1 MTRMPVYFVSHGG
14 GPWPFVDGMRGL
26 YVKTEAEFRALSK
39 RLPTKPTAIVAI
51 SGHWEESEF
60 TVSTAANPSMVYDYY
75 GFPEN
80 TYRVKYPAPGS
91 PSVAAR
97 VKALLSDHGLAVRE
111 SGHRGF
117 DHGTFVPLSLMFPN
131 ADVPV
136 VSLSMKRTYNVA
148 EHIRMGQALAPLR
161 NEGVLI
167 IGSGLT
173 YHNMSGFGR
182 AESTRI
188 AEGFQGYLNNAVEQT
203 DSAVREHALLNWES
217 APGARLVHP
226 QEDHLIPLMV
236 VAGAAG
242 ESIGKTMFTE
252 YVMKVPMTSY
262 EFGAL

>member
-39 RLPTKPTAIVAI
+39 RLPTKPTAIVVI

-80 TYRVKYPAPGS
+80 TYRVKYSAPGS

-136 VSLSMKRTYNVA
+136 VSLSMKR
-148 EHIRMGQALAPLR
+148 
-161 NEGVLI
+161 
-167 IGSGLT
+167 
-173 YHNMSGFGR
+173 
-182 AESTRI
+182 
-188 AEGFQGYLNNAVEQT
+188 
-203 DSAVREHALLNWES
+203 
-217 APGARLVHP
+217 
-226 QEDHLIPLMV
+226 
-236 VAGAAG
+236 
-242 ESIGKTMFTE
+242 
-252 YVMKVPMTSY
+252 
-262 EFGAL
+262 